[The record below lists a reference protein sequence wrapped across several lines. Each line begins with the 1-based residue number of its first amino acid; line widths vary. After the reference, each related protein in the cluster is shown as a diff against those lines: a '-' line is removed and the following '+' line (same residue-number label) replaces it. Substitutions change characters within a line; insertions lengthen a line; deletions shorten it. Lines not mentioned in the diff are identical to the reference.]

1 MDLEALKTLMLD
13 FVRDHQGYAPLIVG
27 AMTFA
32 ESLAFISLLLPA
44 TTLIVAAGMMLAAS
58 GSAFWP
64 VWAGAVVGALLGYGL
79 SYEFG
84 RRFQRA
90 AYMVW
95 PLSRKPDLIARG
107 ERFFD
112 RFGPWAILLARFF
125 GPVRAVVPMMGGIFR
140 MPRPQFQSAN
150 LASALIWA
158 FLLMAPGAGLAA
170 YLSL

>member
-1 MDLEALKTLMLD
+1 MDFEAIRTATLD
-13 FVRDHQGYAPLIVG
+13 FVREHQAYAPFIVG
-27 AMTFA
+27 VMTFA

-44 TTLIVAAGMMLAAS
+44 TTLIVAVGMMLAAS

-64 VWAGAVVGALLGYGL
+64 VWAGAVAGALLGYAL

-84 RRFQRA
+84 RRFQTS
-90 AYMVW
+90 AYRVW
-95 PLSRKPDLIARG
+95 PLSRKPHLIARG
-107 ERFFD
+107 ERFFG

-125 GPVRAVVPMMGGIFR
+125 GPVRAVVPMMGGIFL

-150 LASALIWA
+150 LASALIWG

>member
-1 MDLEALKTLMLD
+1 
-13 FVRDHQGYAPLIVG
+13 
-27 AMTFA
+27 
-32 ESLAFISLLLPA
+32 
-44 TTLIVAAGMMLAAS
+44 
-58 GSAFWP
+58 
-64 VWAGAVVGALLGYGL
+64 VVGALLGYGL

-90 AYMVW
+90 AYKVW

-112 RFGPWAILLARFF
+112 RFGPWAIVLARFF

-150 LASALIWA
+150 LVSALIWA